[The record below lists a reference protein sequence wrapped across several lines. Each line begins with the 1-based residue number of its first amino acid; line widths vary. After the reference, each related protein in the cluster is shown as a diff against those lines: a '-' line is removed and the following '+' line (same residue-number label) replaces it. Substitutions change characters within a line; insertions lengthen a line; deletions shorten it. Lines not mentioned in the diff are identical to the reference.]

1 MNIPIYNIIT
11 GEYKHL
17 WRFEWW
23 DWFLP
28 HEDFDPSFHGRKH
41 LFGKLYFRI
50 D

>member
-1 MNIPIYNIIT
+1 MSIPFDNIIT
-11 GEYKHL
+11 GEYKSF

-28 HEDFDPSFHGRKH
+28 HENFDPSCHGRKH

-50 D
+50 V